1 MPVNLL
7 DILFIVV
14 LVSLSVR
21 GVLRGFIA
29 EILSKAAIILG
40 IAAAVFFSGSLYRF
54 LERYLGDAVWVQ
66 IIAFLLLFVVVFFLV
81 KVLEGFLQ
89 KGMERLNLQQL
100 DKFLGFFVG
109 ATEGFLLVAVIL
121 FLLKIQPFID
131 LDDLLAGSVFGRF
144 FLPFLEPEGLG
155 IEAPRA
161 LSDVR

>member
-1 MPVNLL
+1 MPINLL

-14 LVSLSVR
+14 LVFFSVR

-29 EILSKAAIILG
+29 EILSKASIILG

-54 LERYLGDAVWVQ
+54 LSRYLGEAVWVQ
-66 IIAFLLLFVVVFFLV
+66 IVAFLLLFVVVFFLV
-81 KVLEGFLQ
+81 RLLEGFLQ

-121 FLLKIQPFID
+121 FLLQIQPFFD
-131 LDDLLAGSVFGRF
+131 LGDLLSGSVFGRF
-144 FLPFLEPEGLG
+144 FLPFLEPQRLGL
-155 IEAPRA
+155 EAPKA
-161 LSDVR
+161 I